1 LKKYYKLNSRN
12 VTETKC
18 CPSSFLFNIRRDLE
32 VDKDLSLYWLAWS
45 FLKLLEK
52 KRKEKKRKEKKR
64 REKKR
69 KKKKE
74 KKERNMMRKK
84 LCHWGK

>member
-1 LKKYYKLNSRN
+1 MKKYYKLNSRN

-52 KRKEKKRKEKKR
+52 KRKENYTKITKTKNKIKRNYLEN
-64 REKKR
+64 E
-69 KKKKE
+69 
-74 KKERNMMRKK
+74 ERM
-84 LCHWGK
+84 GKIKDYLQTN